1 MLFLAPK
8 NEVFL
13 KVTSLGDDYV
23 MEFDNYQTEA
33 IDDFQI
39 SDQMWYVYIL
49 DLSYHSSFVISW
61 KMFIL
66 LFPWMLGDVSSW
78 EGVDLKGPMLLSL
91 ISIDNNFA
99 VESDNFH
106 ITEMQFSII

>member
-1 MLFLAPK
+1 MEAESVASMMSMNLCPRCMMLFLAPK

-39 SDQMWYVYIL
+39 SDQM
-49 DLSYHSSFVISW
+49 
-61 KMFIL
+61 
-66 LFPWMLGDVSSW
+66 
-78 EGVDLKGPMLLSL
+78 
-91 ISIDNNFA
+91 
-99 VESDNFH
+99 
-106 ITEMQFSII
+106 